1 MLFVI
6 LFETGSQ
13 WRDFKICEMLLDLL
27 QSEIR
32 RAAIFWTR
40 WRRKIWFFWK
50 SNVEWVTQIQTT
62 SHKSMHNLL
71 SGVLCEISPD
81 FPNIMNMNRR
91 WTHDSWNLGLHVH
104 FWIKYDTE
112 VASLMNARY
121 FRAPDDYLICRE
133 FTKLPSGANKHVFG
147 FYFHSTSNNF
157 HSSICGWT
165 LNMTPSFEYQH

>member
-1 MLFVI
+1 MKRFQDMRNAVGSFTKWDKACSHI
-6 LFETGSQ
+6 LNTLKTE
-13 WRDFKICEMLLDLL
+13 DL
-27 QSEIR
+27 
-32 RAAIFWTR
+32 IFR
-40 WRRKIWFFWK
+40 K